1 MTIHASA
8 SFPARPESS
17 YGSGLASFP
26 ARPESSYMYA
36 SGLASFP
43 ARPESGYASGLA
55 SFLGTGL
62 HSCLCVHVC
71 NTCFFHDFSIHKL
84 QLHVDSS

>member
-1 MTIHASA
+1 MTIHASE

-36 SGLASFP
+36 SGLASSQP
-43 ARPESGYASGLA
+43 GLSLA
-55 SFLGTGL
+55 MP
-62 HSCLCVHVC
+62 VV
-71 NTCFFHDFSIHKL
+71 
-84 QLHVDSS
+84 